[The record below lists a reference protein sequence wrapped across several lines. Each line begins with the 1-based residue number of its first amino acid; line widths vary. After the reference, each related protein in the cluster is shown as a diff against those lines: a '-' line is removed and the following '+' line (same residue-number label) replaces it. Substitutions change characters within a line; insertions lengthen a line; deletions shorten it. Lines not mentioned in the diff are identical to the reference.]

1 MSRSLEDVENID
13 RDKRRQFDKETKDYL
28 NTKLSELKLNLHDMR
43 SKIEIKSYFWNK
55 ILFLGEKLGISQK
68 IWI

>member
-1 MSRSLEDVENID
+1 LEELVIKGDLWVLLVEMSRSLEDVENID

-43 SKIEIKSYFWNK
+43 SKIEIKSYF
-55 ILFLGEKLGISQK
+55 
-68 IWI
+68 